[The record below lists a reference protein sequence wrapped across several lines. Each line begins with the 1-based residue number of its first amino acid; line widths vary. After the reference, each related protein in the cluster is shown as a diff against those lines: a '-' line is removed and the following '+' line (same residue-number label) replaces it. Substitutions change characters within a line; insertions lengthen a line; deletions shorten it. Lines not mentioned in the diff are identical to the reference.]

1 MSTSTTSPYAV
12 GQDPRLEKILERAK
26 KIEEWI
32 KYLESKAVHLQSVD
46 RARSDDYFE
55 EFEVAIELLLKDLV
69 LDLWNAK
76 GWTSDKLSW
85 SWSPP
90 DYEADHRDFLGRL
103 YCTLKL
109 AEQIH
114 EENSR
119 LENFPIKLSPP
130 PLEQLSSQDN
140 KPPETFCSDT
150 ETSLTRLPRQLQQD
164 DRHQNT
170 TVRISEDLTEFS
182 EVFKYYHSRLKKY
195 VQEIRGHQGIQQEL
209 LNNTSPTSSH
219 PITLPYPLSSSP
231 PGELGRRESCL
242 MRGKYSSLPRQ
253 DQAALNAE
261 PGKEGSKRKRS
272 EAVENFEEGL
282 KGQKVVYFLKLQ
294 VLTFSRA
301 F

>member
-12 GQDPRLEKILERAK
+12 GQDPRLEKILGRAK
-26 KIEEWI
+26 KVEEWI
-32 KYLESKAVHLQSVD
+32 KDLESKAVHLQSVD

-55 EFEVAIELLLKDLV
+55 EFEVAIEVLLKDLV

-76 GWTSDKLSW
+76 DWTSDKLSW

-114 EENSR
+114 EENSQ
-119 LENFPIKLSPP
+119 LENVPIKLLPP

-140 KPPETFCSDT
+140 KPPMTSYSDT

-164 DRHQNT
+164 DRHQKA
-170 TVRISEDLTEFS
+170 TVRISDDLTEFS
-182 EVFKYYHSRLKKY
+182 KVFKYYHSRLKKY
-195 VQEIRGHQGIQQEL
+195 VHEIRGHQGIQQEL
-209 LNNTSPTSSH
+209 LDTSPTSNH
-219 PITLPYPLSSSP
+219 PIILPYPLSSSP
-231 PGELGRRESCL
+231 PRELGRQRSCL
-242 MRGKYSSLPRQ
+242 MRGENSSLLRQ

-261 PGKEGSKRKRS
+261 PGKEGSKRKRRKS
-272 EAVENFEEGL
+272 VERFEEGL
-282 KGQKVVYFLKLQ
+282 KGQKVIYFLKLQ

>member
-1 MSTSTTSPYAV
+1 MSTSKTSPYAV

-32 KYLESKAVHLQSVD
+32 KDLESKAVHLQSID

-114 EENSR
+114 EENSQ
-119 LENFPIKLSPP
+119 LENVPIKLSPP

-140 KPPETFCSDT
+140 KLPETFCSDT

-164 DRHQNT
+164 DRHQKA
-170 TVRISEDLTEFS
+170 TVRISENLTEFS

-195 VQEIRGHQGIQQEL
+195 VQEIRGHQEIQQEL
-209 LNNTSPTSSH
+209 LNDTSPTSSH
-219 PITLPYPLSSSP
+219 PITLSYPLSSSP
-231 PGELGRRESCL
+231 PRELGRQGSCL
-242 MRGKYSSLPRQ
+242 MRGEYSSLLRQ
-253 DQAALNAE
+253 DQAVLNAE

-272 EAVENFEEGL
+272 EAVEKFEEEL

-294 VLTFSRA
+294 VLIFSRA